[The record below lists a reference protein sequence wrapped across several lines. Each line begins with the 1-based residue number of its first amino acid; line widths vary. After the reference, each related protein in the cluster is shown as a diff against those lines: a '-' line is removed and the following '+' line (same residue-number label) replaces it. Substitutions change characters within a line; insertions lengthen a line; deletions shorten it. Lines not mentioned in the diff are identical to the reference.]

1 MKGGTHQ
8 VPTRKKRTCFKPMP
22 RKWLLD
28 LRGELSQAKVA
39 YGIGMEQGTYNQI
52 EAGKQGFHMNAPRLL
67 ALSKV
72 LQVSLEEICIK
83 ESDYLYDLAKLNP
96 GWYDGIFN
104 FYEKAKKEK

>member
-1 MKGGTHQ
+1 M
-8 VPTRKKRTCFKPMP
+8 PTRKKKRPSFRTSP

-28 LRGELSQAKVA
+28 LRGDLSQAKVA

-72 LQVSLEEICIK
+72 LNVPLEEICTK
-83 ESDYLYDLAKLNP
+83 ESDYLYDLAKQNP

-104 FYEKAKKEK
+104 FYERTKKEK